1 MSLEL
6 NRDDM
11 LDTYVLETTQILD
24 DLQALVL
31 KCKDESGFSE
41 DAVAVIFRYMHT
53 LKGSAGFMMFEQL
66 NLLTHKTED
75 IFYYIREHK
84 PAKIDQAYLVELVLK
99 VSDFIQGELDRL
111 SDGKM
116 ADSDATALIEEQDAF
131 LRKIMSDNS
140 DKTEDDADPKQ
151 SGTSGD
157 ASGDSLNASSGI
169 GGDTRIYIAPK
180 DTKAN
185 HYFQIYIVYN
195 KDTKMANV
203 HAYKVVHLLRGVA
216 DDIKY
221 TPENILT
228 SEASGAEI
236 LEKGFKILLRTS
248 GSKSKLTKLVSEGYE
263 TETIEIT
270 EIDAARFEA
279 GFKLFGVDAPVAAKI
294 TKKDEDFAPG
304 DFVVHSG
311 APGKGKFLA
320 KDREAKKDKGTHIN
334 VEASD
339 MDRLADLIIKLIKA
353 QNKLIEDKEVR
364 EAGLE
369 LAAFDR
375 NADKIKVITSE
386 IQNLVTTMRMVSFTN
401 IFLRMNRVIFEASR
415 KLGKDIECVIIGDD
429 VKADR
434 GIIEHISDPLMHMVR
449 NCADHGIEEA
459 NERMLKGKPMKGRI
473 TLKAEIKDDELLVSV
488 SDDGAGLNRDK
499 ILKKAHEKNL
509 IPGDKSDSEYTDDEV
524 WKFITLPGF
533 STNAEVTEF
542 SGRGVGMD
550 VVVSAVE
557 TIGGSLSIESKKDQ
571 GSTMT
576 MKFKL

>member
-1 MSLEL
+1 MSLDL

-24 DLQALVL
+24 ELQAIVL
-31 KCKDESGFSE
+31 RYKDESGFPE
-41 DAVAVIFRYMHT
+41 DAVAEIFRYMHT

-66 NLLTHKTED
+66 NLLAHKTED
-75 IFYYIREHK
+75 VFYFIRENK
-84 PAKIDQAYLVELVLK
+84 PTDIDQAYLVELVLK
-99 VSDFIQGELDRL
+99 VSDFVQGELDRL
-111 SDGKM
+111 SDGQM
-116 ADSDATALIEEQDAF
+116 ADSDASALIEELDAF
-131 LRKIMSDNS
+131 LHKIMNANA
-140 DKTEDDADPKQ
+140 DKTEDDIKPEQTNKQ
-151 SGTSGD
+151 AD
-157 ASGDSLNASSGI
+157 ASETGAKNPSGV
-169 GGDTRIYIAPK
+169 GTGTRIYIAPK
-180 DTKAN
+180 DTKAS

-236 LEKGFKILLRTS
+236 LDKGFKILLRTS
-248 GSKSKLTKLVSEGYE
+248 DSKSKLNKLVSEGYE
-263 TETIEIT
+263 TEKIEIT

-294 TKKDEDFAPG
+294 TKSDEEFVPG

-320 KDREAKKDKGTHIN
+320 KDSDAKKDKGTHIS
-334 VEASD
+334 VEAAD
-339 MDRLADLIIKLIKA
+339 MDRLADLVMKLSKAQSKLID
-353 QNKLIEDKEVR
+353 DKEVR

-369 LAAFDR
+369 LAGFDR

-386 IQNLVTTMRMVSFTN
+386 MQNLVTTMRMVSFTN

-415 KLGKDIECVIIGDD
+415 KLNKDIECVIIGDD

-449 NCADHGIEEA
+449 NCADHGIEDA
-459 NERMLKGKPMKGRI
+459 NERMLKGKPMKGKI
-473 TLKAEIKDDELLVSV
+473 TLKAEIIDDELFVSV
-488 SDDGAGLNRDK
+488 SDDGAGLDREK

-509 IPGDKSDSEYTDDEV
+509 IPDDKLDSDYSDEEV
-524 WKFITLPGF
+524 WRFITLPGF
-533 STNAEVTEF
+533 STNTEVTEF

-550 VVVSAVE
+550 VVVSTVE
-557 TIGGSLSIESKKDQ
+557 TIGGSLSIESKQGQ

-576 MKFKL
+576 MRFKL